1 MNILLYGN
9 TGSGKSTL
17 AKTLCAKYPFKH
29 VNTGALTRMMAS
41 FGCSNLPVL
50 VQDMIKSMDVRDSHI
65 FDHFYMHTWEQLTD
79 LFGRP
84 YVVTVVD
91 NRTTRLPVS
100 EEKHKRFLAQHCEIS
115 KFMEVHDI
123 HPIIVYN
130 TDYGFDVSEL
140 IRNGILPFNEYAVIK
155 ARTE

>member
-29 VNTGALTRMMAS
+29 VNTGILTRMMAS

-50 VQDMIKSMDVRDSHI
+50 VQDMIKSMNERDSHI

-84 YVVTVVD
+84 YVVSIID
-91 NRTTRLPVS
+91 NRTVRQPVS
-100 EEKHKRFLAQHCEIS
+100 EKKHRRFLTQHREIAN
-115 KFMEVHDI
+115 FMKVHDI

-140 IRNGILPFNEYAVIK
+140 IKNGILPFDEYAVIK